1 MVSEFTVR
9 VDLADRRLSVV
20 CAACRT
26 ALVVDLA
33 EPGLNRLL
41 ALFASN
47 HSHGDSTAAAELAQV
62 PLAD

>member
-9 VDLADRRLSVV
+9 VDLAERRLSVV

-26 ALVVDLA
+26 ALVVDLT

-47 HSHGDSTAAAELAQV
+47 HSHGESQKVVELAQV